1 MVKDMREIRRKDR
14 VLDGLRAKELL
25 VEGEYGF
32 LAMVNA
38 NGGGYGVPLSYAMA
52 EGEEAIYFHCAPE
65 GHKLINLDADNRV
78 TFTVVG
84 RTRVIPDQFTTAY
97 ECVMAFGRIERRL
110 PETDRLR
117 ALRLLVAKYSAGFE
131 EIAEKYIKGSFAR
144 TEILKLNVEHIS
156 AKAKKIPGF

>member
-1 MVKDMREIRRKDR
+1 MREIRRKDR
-14 VLDGLRAKELL
+14 VLDELRAKELL
-25 VEGEYGF
+25 AEGEYGF

-38 NGGGYGVPLSYAMA
+38 DGGGYGVPLSYAVA

-65 GHKLINLDADNRV
+65 GHKLINLDVDNRV

-84 RTRVIPDQFTTAY
+84 HTQVIPGQFTTAY